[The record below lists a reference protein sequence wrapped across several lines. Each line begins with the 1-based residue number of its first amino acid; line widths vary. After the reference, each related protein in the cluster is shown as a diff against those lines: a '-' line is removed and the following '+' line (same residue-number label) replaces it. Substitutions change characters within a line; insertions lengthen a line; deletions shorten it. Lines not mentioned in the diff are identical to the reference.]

1 MYLDIGLRS
10 TIRVGG
16 APLELTVPNITII
29 FIQNIMVLKT
39 SFMKTNFCLALSK
52 SFRNLVEQYMELKQE
67 EKLNVKE
74 TNQIVLA
81 GYMNINPRQKAIEN
95 YSSQILHHSYTNPFV
110 TSINYVAISPGL
122 GSLPLIIVLHL
133 FTF

>member
-1 MYLDIGLRS
+1 
-10 TIRVGG
+10 
-16 APLELTVPNITII
+16 
-29 FIQNIMVLKT
+29 
-39 SFMKTNFCLALSK
+39 MKTNFCLALSK

-122 GSLPLIIVLHL
+122 GSLPLIIVLITHTKHL
-133 FTF
+133 FKFITNYLSGLLGMFEK